1 MSRIDDHEA
10 PPVVV
15 PEQEPES
22 EPGSKP
28 RLRIDEARRRSLQP
42 WAIAGGCFVCLAV
55 LAAGLTSTPLFD
67 AKSIGVEGE
76 KHLTERQVIRLA
88 GISPDTNVLRLDEG
102 AVRRRLERNP
112 WIADAVVS
120 TSLPS
125 TVTISV
131 TERVAVA
138 VAITADGRVL
148 VATDG
153 RPLGTAAKGVVL
165 PEVRLIGDPG
175 GPGPAFDAVAAGAGV
190 AGALPPVLRS
200 SVEMVAID
208 TAGIIELHLADGV
221 TVTYGGPIDLDLKA
235 EAIQAILDHAA
246 EEGRT
251 LVSIDVTA
259 PAAPTARFVGSP
271 VVSVQPTDGA
281 SPSPSAGV
289 EPSPS
294 VGP

>member
-10 PPVVV
+10 PPGA
-15 PEQEPES
+15 EP
-22 EPGSKP
+22 KP
-28 RLRIDEARRRSLQP
+28 RLRIDEARRRSLRP
-42 WAIAGGCFVCLAV
+42 WAIAGGCVVCLAV
-55 LAAGLTSTPLFD
+55 VTAGLTSTPLFD
-67 AKSIGVEGE
+67 AKSIEVEGE

-88 GISPDTNVLRLDEG
+88 GVDPGTNVFRLDEG

-125 TVTISV
+125 TVAISV
-131 TERVAVA
+131 IERVAVA
-138 VAITADGRVL
+138 VAITPDGRVL

-153 RPLGTAAKGVVL
+153 TPLGTAAEGVAL

-175 GPGPAFDAVAAGAGV
+175 APGPAFDAVAAGAGV

-200 SVEMVAID
+200 RVEMVAID
-208 TAGIIELHLADGV
+208 TAEVITLHLTDGV

-235 EAIQAILDHAA
+235 EAIQAILDHAV
-246 EEGRT
+246 EEGKA
-251 LVSIDVTA
+251 LLSIDVTA
-259 PAAPTARFVGSP
+259 PAAPTARFAGSSA
-271 VVSVQPTDGA
+271 VVVLPTDDA

-294 VGP
+294 DGP